1 MRLVGCTLINNRR
14 LPLKSSKIIIVGG
27 GIFGI
32 SAARE
37 LKKRGHSVIIFDSG
51 PLPNPDAS
59 SSDISKTIRADYG
72 ADRFYAQL
80 ATEAITGW
88 YQWNEESG
96 QPLYEETGNLWLT
109 PHPMTEGQFEFES
122 CRVLSELN
130 YPIEPLGKSE
140 IQERFPTWKEADYSH
155 GYYNRKGGWA
165 KSTKTVAWLVEKAA
179 EEGVNLQQNNGM
191 TELLEHAGQVEGIIT
206 QDGTEH
212 QSDLVIA
219 ATGAWT
225 PRLLPWMT
233 ETLRSVAQPVYHF
246 QVADPTAYQ
255 GTQFPQWGANVSE
268 TGWYG
273 FPAQQEGILKV
284 AHHGRG
290 IPMNFGDNQSVSPE
304 MDRKFRDF
312 LSSSFPELRDAPI
325 VKRRLCF
332 YCDSLDGDF
341 WIDHDAGRKNL
352 VIATGG
358 SGHGFKFGPVLG
370 EIIADVAEQKSNP
383 WAHRFR
389 RRSVSKPLT
398 DAARSND

>member
-1 MRLVGCTLINNRR
+1 MT
-14 LPLKSSKIIIVGG
+14 SSNIIVVGG
-27 GIFGI
+27 GIFGT

-37 LKKRGHSVIIFDSG
+37 LKKRGHSVTLFDSG

-72 ADRFYAQL
+72 ADRFYAKL
-80 ATEAITGW
+80 ATQAITGW
-88 YQWNEESG
+88 HQWNEESG
-96 QPLYEETGNLWLT
+96 QTLYEETGNLWLT
-109 PHPMTEGQFEFES
+109 PQPMTKGQFEFES

-140 IQERFPTWKEADYSH
+140 IQKRFPAWKEAGYAH
-155 GYYNRKGGWA
+155 GYYNPRGGWA
-165 KSTKTVAWLVEKAA
+165 KSTRTVAWLLEKAT
-179 EEGVNLQQNNGM
+179 EEGVILRQNNGM
-191 TELLEHAGQVEGIIT
+191 TELLEHVDQVEGIIT

-212 QSDLVIA
+212 RSDLVII

-225 PRLLPWMT
+225 PRLLPWMAQI
-233 ETLRSVAQPVYHF
+233 LKSVAQPVYHF
-246 QVADPTAYQ
+246 QLADPTAYQ

-290 IPMNFGDNQSVSPE
+290 IPMNFGDDQSVFPE
-304 MDRKFRDF
+304 MDKKFRDF

-341 WIDHDAGRKNL
+341 WIDHDAGRENL

-383 WAHRFR
+383 WAYRFR